1 MAKKKSVKDDSS
13 NEEKKIESG
22 VIDRSTI
29 IDFLRERGLYED
41 VDVTLIEELLFNHWR
56 MQKAKAIMVEKGIEV
71 PINNDKTLFGVN
83 QICGQY
89 DAALKQY
96 LNISRKLGLSARDR
110 KEIGLE
116 GQSSAIDYGL

>member
-1 MAKKKSVKDDSS
+1 MAKKKD
-13 NEEKKIESG
+13 ESMIDKAT
-22 VIDRSTI
+22 VIA
-29 IDFLRERGLYED
+29 FLRERGLYED
-41 VDVTLIEELLFNHWR
+41 VDLTLVEELLFNKWR
-56 MQKAKAIMVEKGIEV
+56 MKEAKEVMISKGIEV

-83 QICGQY
+83 QVCGQY

-116 GQSSAIDYGL
+116 SQAEVDYGI